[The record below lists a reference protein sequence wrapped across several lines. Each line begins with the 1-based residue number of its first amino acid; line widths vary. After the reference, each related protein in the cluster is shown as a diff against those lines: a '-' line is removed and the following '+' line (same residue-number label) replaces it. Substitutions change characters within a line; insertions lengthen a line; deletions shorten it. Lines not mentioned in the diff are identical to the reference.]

1 MTNEP
6 HKSIVES
13 VLERIKQGKL
23 VMRPR
28 WHFVLKTLFG
38 VAFACIVLLLSLY
51 IVSFVLFALRESGAW
66 FIPVFGFRGVLL
78 FLRSLPWILLGV
90 TVIFIVVLE
99 VLVRRYSF
107 SYRKPFLYSL
117 LGVFFLVAIGAIA
130 VERLRFHDEVL
141 RFTKERTIPFVGQF
155 YLGYGMSHAKNV
167 HPVFISTTTEQGF
180 LGRYG
185 SGETIEVIISPD
197 TRLPRGFDF
206 IEGDEVVIIG
216 DMFEGVIDAVGVAPM
231 HERSRP
237 MHREKSKPPFM
248 RVR

>member
-1 MTNEP
+1 MTNEL
-6 HKSIVES
+6 HKSIVER
-13 VLERIKQGKL
+13 VLKKIKGGK
-23 VMRPR
+23 VAMRPR
-28 WHFVLKTLFG
+28 WHFVVKALFG
-38 VAFACIVLLLSLY
+38 IVGVGIVLLVALY
-51 IVSFVLFALRESGAW
+51 LVSFALFALRLSGAW
-66 FIPVFGFRGVLL
+66 FIPAFGFRGVFL
-78 FLRSLPWILLGV
+78 FLWSLPWVIVGAAIL
-90 TVIFIVVLE
+90 FIIVLE

-130 VERLRFHDEVL
+130 VERLRFHDEVF
-141 RFTKERTIPFVGQF
+141 RFTQERPIPFVGQF
-155 YLGYGMSHAKNV
+155 YRGYGMSRAKNV

-185 SGETIEVIISPD
+185 SGEMIEVIISPD